1 MASTIRI
8 KRSATS
14 GNPTTL
20 AYGELAYSS
29 LADNG
34 SNGGDRLY
42 IGTGTE
48 TNGDAANH
56 QVIGGK
62 YFVDRVGTHD
72 AGTLTANAA
81 LIVDADLKI
90 DVINVNNVSITNNT
104 ISTSDTNGDLVLAP
118 DGTGA
123 VDVNGSQI
131 INVAA
136 PTDDSDVTTKKYV
149 DDAVDSSRTN
159 TVLRYRQDVGSGGTV
174 SIDTETIRF
183 EGTTGEIETSARTSA
198 DSDVIIFSL
207 KPTAVTAG
215 TYGSATAIPNFTVDS
230 AGRLT
235 AAGSNNVASTLN
247 IAGGSGTASVALL
260 DSSFTILGSDP
271 VQTSADSSAVTISID
286 DATTTSKGIAN
297 FADSNFTVNSG
308 KVSAKPVVIGTTSIN
323 AGDSATTIDG
333 LVQINIGNIRFENN
347 VFSTTDSNASV
358 MTLDPG
364 NNNGVTGKVVV
375 RGDFQVDGTQTII
388 NSSTLTVDDL
398 NITLADGAADAAAAN
413 GAGITIDGANATFL
427 YNSTDDRFDYNK
439 DLNVASGKT
448 FRVNGTALAEY
459 IDDQVNTVLVMGEGF
474 DKVYDD
480 GAGTLTLSG
489 EDATVTNKGIASF
502 DSDQFTLTSGNASLT
517 SLDGGT
523 Y

>member
-8 KRSATS
+8 KRSGTS

-20 AYGELAYSS
+20 AAGELAYSS

-56 QVIGGK
+56 EVIGGK
-62 YFVDRVGTHD
+62 FFVDRVGTHT
-72 AGTLTANAA
+72 AGALTASAA
-81 LIVDADLKI
+81 LIVDASSKI
-90 DVINVNNVSITNNT
+90 DVINVDNVTINGNT
-104 ISTSDTNGDLVLAP
+104 ISTTDTNGDLVLAP
-118 DGTGA
+118 NGTGA
-123 VDVNGSQI
+123 ISANGKQI
-131 INVAA
+131 ISVAA
-136 PTDDSDVTTKKYV
+136 PSDDSDVATKKYV
-149 DDAVDSSRTN
+149 DDAIDSGNNNSI
-159 TVLRYRQDVGSGGTV
+159 LRYRQDVGSGGT
-174 SIDTETIRF
+174 ITIATETIRF
-183 EGTTGEIETSARTSA
+183 EGTTGKIETTARTSA
-198 DSDVIIFSL
+198 DSDVIIFNL
-207 KPTAVTAG
+207 KPTAVTPG
-215 TYGSATAIPNFTVDS
+215 SYGSASEIPNFTVDS
-230 AGRLT
+230 EGRLT
-235 AAGSNNVASTLN
+235 AAGTNNVASTLN
-247 IAGGSGTASVALL
+247 IAGGSGTASVSLL

-286 DATTTSKGIAN
+286 DATTTTKGVAN
-297 FADSNFTVNSG
+297 FADSNFTVSSG
-308 KVSAKPVVIGTTSIN
+308 KVSAKPIVIGTTSIN
-323 AGDSATTIDG
+323 SGDSATTIDG
-333 LVQINIGNIRFENN
+333 LVQINIGNVRLENN
-347 VFSTTDSNASV
+347 VFSTTDSSSSI

-413 GAGITIDGANATFL
+413 GAGLTIDGANATLL
-427 YNSTDDRFDYNK
+427 YNSTDDRFDFNK
-439 DLNVASGKT
+439 DVNVASGKT

-459 IDDQVNTVLVMGEGF
+459 IDDQVDTVLVMGEGF
-474 DKVYDD
+474 DKVYND

-502 DSDQFTLTSGNASLT
+502 DSDQFTLTSGNASIT